1 MDTVSGRVSI
11 RAVGPDSSL
20 GHVVR
25 FFMRLTPLARRLA
38 LIGWVGFLS
47 IGAMRCQAASILR
60 EVWLGIGGNAVSD
73 LTNNPNYPAKP
84 SQTNFVSDFFEAPSQ
99 FADNYGQR
107 MHGYIVPP
115 VTGDYTFWLATDDGG
130 DLYLSTDETSERQRR
145 IAYVNGWTSSREWTR
160 EANQQ
165 SAPVRLE
172 AGKAYYVAALQKEGG
187 GGDNL
192 AVRWKRPD
200 GVDEGPIPATY
211 LYPFGTAFTP
221 PKILEQP
228 ANTTVVEGEMATF
241 TVKTDPLG
249 VATPQWR
256 RNGANLPGAN
266 SLTLEYGPATMA
278 DNQSRFMA
286 ALTNRLGATNTIEAI
301 LTVNPDVTA
310 PTLVSALNLGVKTTV
325 RIIFSEPVD
334 PTTAANPA
342 NYTFNNGV
350 VVTGAIAGPD
360 THTVLLTT
368 SELAYGASYTVAV
381 RNVRDRAA
389 TPNTIPSGASLTFV
403 AVEYAP
409 ADVGGASGG
418 STIAVEGGF
427 NVAGGG
433 ADLGGASDQFH
444 FGYQERAGDF
454 DVQVRL
460 EDLAITDA
468 WVQAG
473 LLVRESLASNSRF
486 AGVFASSAELG
497 CFFESRSSAGAGSAT
512 AAPNGG
518 FPANYPEMHLRLRRV
533 GSTFTGYAGF
543 DGTNWQT
550 MGSVSLALPSKL
562 LFGMGVA
569 SHSSTAVSMA
579 RFRSLKSVATP
590 GTFTHSQA
598 VERLGPSNRRTGL
611 IFSEIMYNPAP
622 RVDTNNVEFVELY
635 NAESVF
641 VDLEGWRLEGAV
653 NYVFPAGARILPGQF
668 LVVAADPGAMERV
681 WGLSGAMGPFSGRL
695 NNGGESLLLKNRAG
709 AVRLEVAYDPND
721 PWPVSADGAGHSL
734 VLARPSFGEDHPKAW
749 AASAKVGGSPGQ
761 VDPITPNPW
770 AGVVINEFLAHTDDP
785 VKDFIELHNASNRA
799 VDLSGCVL
807 TDNISTNK
815 YRFPP
820 GASLPARG
828 FLALDQDQLGFSLGA
843 AGETIYL
850 VGADG
855 SRVLDAVRFGGQ
867 ENGVSSGRAPDGS
880 PTIRRLANPTQGARN
895 SAWRQESVVINEIMY
910 HPISNDDDDQYVEL
924 RNSSPNAVDLG
935 GWRFVSGISF
945 EFPAGTAIPAGGHL
959 VVGRDKARLLA
970 NYPQLNLQNT
980 FGNFD
985 GSLSGGGERLALA
998 KPDHIQ
1004 STNAF
1009 EVVVT
1014 NRIDII
1020 VSDLTYDDGGRWA
1033 ELADGGGSSL
1043 ELIDPRA
1050 DILRAQNWAASDETA
1065 KAEWTTVQVVAPM
1078 DLGGGGQ
1085 AANRFFIA
1093 MQGAG
1098 EALVDDVEI
1107 FRAGGANLLANPGFE
1122 SGSAGWSFFGN
1133 HSRST
1138 VDLTGAFSGSRVL
1151 HVRSPG
1157 DGDTGPNS
1165 IRANLISTLAQGNMV
1180 TIRAKARWLSG
1191 WPEVLFRVRGNWV
1204 ELPAR
1209 LSVPRNL
1216 GTPGMAN
1223 SRRVANAGPVIY
1235 DVAHVPALPRSN
1247 ESVLVTARVSDP
1259 DGAVAPL
1266 VRFRVDNTATA
1277 GAITMRDDGTGG
1289 DLTANDGIYSASLVG
1304 RPSGTLVAFQIEA
1317 RDDAAASAASKF
1329 PEEAPARECLVRWGD
1344 ANPWGTFEHHH
1355 LWFTE
1360 ATRQAFESGG
1370 GLNNSWRPAT
1380 IAYGNSRVVY
1390 GASFRNKGSPY
1401 HGGYGDIAA
1410 TVPKDDL
1417 LLGAEDRVYG
1427 STGNG
1432 GSEGTQMKGDVANW
1446 VAEQMGIPFL
1456 HSHYIRLFINGG
1468 QFQDVLYDLEQPNRS
1483 MAKSWFGG
1491 GGVNDALY
1499 KIAVWFE
1506 FDDANGQF
1514 GATGASL
1521 ERFLSNGILDLGR
1534 YRYNWQLRPDG
1545 DSANDYSGVFNLVN
1559 AINNAT
1565 DRATR
1570 LPLLAD
1576 IEEWMRVFAF
1586 NRAMGNWDSYGM
1598 GYGQNMFLYTPLGQ
1612 PAKLM
1617 PWDVD
1622 FVLGEGS
1629 APGEPLWGGSDP
1641 MINALY
1647 DIPMYRRMLWRAY
1660 QDIIEGPFLNSQ
1672 YQPQVDARQAALSKN
1687 GVNAAVPSGIRNY
1700 VEARKDTI
1708 SNQLLAAD
1716 TRAFAITSNGG
1727 NDFTTANGV
1736 IQVTGTAPF
1745 RVASIRVNGIPF
1757 PATWTGFTTWRLD
1770 VPLGAA
1776 TNRLEIVGHDL
1787 RGNPIPSMG
1796 KTVTVRYTGSVPLP
1810 QDWVVINEIMYHAA
1824 ASRGDYVEIY
1834 NRHPSY
1840 RFDLSGFR
1848 IGGLDHTLPAGTIIA
1863 PGGYLVLAEDPAAF
1877 AAAYGATIPVL
1888 GPYAGNLQNNG
1899 ETLRLIKPGASPA
1912 EEVVVDWVRYESTP
1926 PWPANAAGL
1935 GSALQLIDA
1944 AQDNYRAGN
1953 WGATATN
1960 DVNRATPGRA
1970 NAARATLEAFPLVSV
1985 NEVLP
1990 SNQAG
1995 LRDNMGEHEPWI
2007 ELHNA
2012 GLNAVNLA
2020 GMFLSDDGSNLTKW
2034 QFPGGASIQAGQ
2046 FFLIWADGEP
2056 GESADGSLHASFR
2069 VNSTNGIVILSRT
2082 QPGGAAAVDYLR
2094 YATSLPDMAFGS
2106 YPDGDPRSRRLLHT
2120 PTPAARNDPTIPT
2133 LQLFVNEWMASN
2145 GSTLRDPADG
2155 HFEDWFELHNA
2166 GPTMADLSGFYLTD
2180 SQSDPKR
2187 YALPPGTTIP
2197 PGGYRLI
2204 WADGEP
2210 SQNAPGRDI
2219 HVNFSLRA
2227 EGEEIALCTPD
2238 GQLVDLVVFGPQT
2251 VNVSQGRFPDGA
2263 EPPYVA
2269 FTLATPGGANISEF
2283 ANQPPQMAAIS
2294 DREVNEGEPLA
2305 IQISAS
2311 DPDPGQTLSY
2321 SIVAGPPGAAVS
2333 PAGLFEWTTS
2343 EADGPGIF
2351 SVTLRAQ
2358 DNGTPP
2364 RGANRTFRVLVA
2376 EVNTAPTLP
2385 PLAPQVIS
2393 EGSPFSLV
2401 ITATDLDLPGQAF
2414 AYSLEGGAPEGV
2426 TIDSAGELR
2435 WTPTEAQG
2443 PGRYE
2448 FTVRV
2453 ADSGTP
2459 PLEATQVL
2467 VIQVLEVDN
2476 APVIEPIGPQS
2487 TDELALFQIQVRAVD
2502 PDGAASNLIYSIES
2516 APQGVAI
2523 DPAAGLLSW
2532 TPSESDGPRDYTIA
2546 IRVSEPGG
2554 PGATVSFLL
2563 GVKEVNSPP
2572 TVEGVIDAEASA
2584 GETVM
2589 IQLLAND
2596 VDLPRQT
2603 LSFSAETPLPP
2614 GASLNTASGLF
2625 SWTID
2630 SDPQT
2635 GTNRVAIRILDDG
2648 PAPTPVVVSFN
2659 IIVRAPLQV
2668 AINEIMHRPAIGNAE
2683 FVELSNYSRNN
2694 TIDIGGWRLEGH
2706 AFEFP
2711 AGTLLPP
2718 GGFLCVAKNLAS
2730 FQAAYGTGSAALGN
2744 SAVSLPPQGG
2754 TIRLLRPLGQGLGS
2768 QLVDEVTFSTEAPWP
2783 SAAALGASL
2792 QLIDP
2797 RQPHWRLGNW
2807 GASVGNRTNAPV
2819 SLKSMTADWRYLQ
2832 RFPGEGWAA
2841 PGFAD
2846 GAWPEGKALLYVET
2860 ATLPAQKNT
2869 PLTLGQR
2876 AYFFR
2881 SRFQFDGNPEGA
2893 AMDFSIIVDDGAV
2906 FYLNG
2911 EELFRRGMPEGPIA
2925 PDTLANVVV
2934 GDAALEAFPRI
2945 AAKGLRRGENVLA
2958 VEVRQVNDTSSDIVF
2973 GAAVD
2978 LRSLTPAGFTPG
2990 APNSLA
2996 AELPPFPSIWINEVL
3011 PNNAAGLADNAGD
3024 RDPWIELFNAGAASV
3039 SLDGWWLSDDV
3050 GALNKWAFPAG
3061 ASVPAGGYLLVWADG
3076 EPAETAQGHPH
3087 ANFRLGASRGVV
3099 ALSRT
3104 QGSGLGIVDYLAYD
3118 ALGQNQAF
3126 GSTDSAEP
3134 PARGILATS
3143 TPGSANQSIQPP
3155 AAPEITV
3162 ALSGEGQLELS
3173 WPTQQGRA
3181 YRLERSAEVVGGGW
3195 SVIHQTVGNGSAAR
3209 FMEILGGQSEARFY
3223 RVAVE

>member
-1 MDTVSGRVSI
+1 
-11 RAVGPDSSL
+11 
-20 GHVVR
+20 
-25 FFMRLTPLARRLA
+25 MRLTPIARWLA
-38 LIGWVGFLS
+38 LIVWVGCLS
-47 IGAMRCQAASILR
+47 FSALRCQAASILR
-60 EVWLGIGGNAVSD
+60 EVWLGIGGNAVAD
-73 LTNNPNYPAKP
+73 LTNNPNYPNKP
-84 SQTNFVSDFFEAPSQ
+84 SQTNFVTDFFEAPSE

-107 MHGYIVPP
+107 MHGYIIPP

-130 DLYLSTDETSERQRR
+130 DLYLSTDETPERRRR

-160 EANQQ
+160 ESNQQ
-165 SAPVRLE
+165 SAPIRLE
-172 AGKAYYVAALQKEGG
+172 AGKAYYIVALQKEGG

-200 GVDEGPIPATY
+200 GVDQGPIPATY
-211 LYPFGTAFTP
+211 LYPFGTAFTA

-228 ANTTVVEGEMATF
+228 SNTAVVEGELARF

-256 RNGANLPGAN
+256 RNGVNLPGAN
-266 SLTLEYGPATMA
+266 FLTLEYGPATMA

-286 ALTNRLGATNTIEAI
+286 VLTNRLGTTNTMEAI

-310 PTLVSALNLGVKTTV
+310 PTLASALNLGVKTVV

-334 PTTAANPA
+334 PATAANPA
-342 NYTFNNGV
+342 NYTFSNGV
-350 VVTGAIAGPD
+350 VVTGAVMGPD
-360 THTVLLTT
+360 SQTVLLST
-368 SELAYGASYTVAV
+368 SELVYGASYTVAA

-389 TPNTIPSGASLTFV
+389 TPNILPPGSALTFV

-409 ADVGGASGG
+409 ADVGGATGG
-418 STIAVEGGF
+418 STTAVDGGF
-427 NVAGGG
+427 NVVGGG
-433 ADLGGASDQFH
+433 VDLGGANDQFH
-444 FGYQERAGDF
+444 FGYQERSGDF
-454 DVQVRL
+454 DIQVRL

-473 LLVRESLASNSRF
+473 LLIRESLASNARF

-497 CFFESRSSAGAGSAT
+497 CFFESRSSAGASSAT

-518 FPANYPEMHLRLRRV
+518 FPVNYPEMHLRLRRV

-543 DGTNWQT
+543 DGSNWQT
-550 MGSVSLALPSKL
+550 LGSVSLALPSKI

-569 SHSSTAVSMA
+569 SHSPTAVSMA
-579 RFRSLKSVATP
+579 RFRSLKTVSVP
-590 GTFTHSQA
+590 GSFTHSPA
-598 VERLGPSNRRTGL
+598 VEKLGPSNRRTGL
-611 IFSEIMYNPAP
+611 IFSEIMRRPAP
-622 RVDTNNVEFVELY
+622 RLDANNLEFVELY

-641 VDLEGWRLEGAV
+641 VDLEGWRLEGAA
-653 NYVFPAGARILPGQF
+653 NYVFPAGTRIVPGQF

-681 WGLSGAMGPFSGRL
+681 YGLSGALGPFSGRL
-695 NNGGESLLLKNRAG
+695 SNGGESLLLKNRAG
-709 AVRLEVAYDPND
+709 AVRLEVAPDAND

-734 VLARPSFGEDHPKAW
+734 VLARPSFGEDDPRAW

-770 AGVVINEFLAHTDDP
+770 AGVVVNEFLAHTDDP

-807 TDNISTNK
+807 TDNIATNK

-820 GASLPARG
+820 GSSLPARG
-828 FLALDQDQLGFSLGA
+828 FLALDQDQLGFSLSA
-843 AGETIYL
+843 AGETIWL
-850 VGADG
+850 VGSDG
-855 SRVLDAVRFGGQ
+855 SRVVDAVRFGGQ

-880 PTIRRLANPTQGARN
+880 PTIRRLATTTQGARN
-895 SAWRQESVVINEIMY
+895 SAWKQEAVVVNEIMY
-910 HPISNDDDDQYVEL
+910 HPISGDDDQYVEL
-924 RNSSPNAVDLG
+924 HNPSPEAVDLS
-935 GWRFVSGISF
+935 GWSFVSGIRF
-945 EFPAGTAIPAGGHL
+945 EFPFGAAIPAGGHV

-970 NYPQLNLQNT
+970 NYPQLNAQNT
-980 FGNFD
+980 FGNFE
-985 GSLSGGGERLALA
+985 GKLSGGGERVALA
-998 KPDHIQ
+998 KPDQIR

-1009 EVVVT
+1009 EVVAT
-1014 NRIDII
+1014 NRIDIL
-1020 VSDLTYDDGGRWA
+1020 VSEVTYGDGGRWA

-1050 DILRAQNWAASDETA
+1050 DTLRAQNWRASDETA

-1078 DLGGGGQ
+1078 DLGAGGRV
-1085 AANRFFIA
+1085 ADRFFIT

-1098 EALVDDVEI
+1098 EALVDDVEV
-1107 FRAGGANLLANPGFE
+1107 FRAGGGNLLANPGFE
-1122 SGSAGWSFFGN
+1122 TGVAGWSFFGN

-1165 IRANLISTLAQGNMV
+1165 IRANLSSALAQGNMV

-1209 LSVPRNL
+1209 LSVPKNL

-1223 SRRVANAGPVIY
+1223 SRRVANAGPAIY
-1235 DVAHVPALPRSN
+1235 DVAHTPALPRSN

-1259 DGAVAPL
+1259 DGAVAPI
-1266 VRFRVDNTATA
+1266 VRFRVDNTATTGSLA
-1277 GAITMRDDGTGG
+1277 MRDDGTGG
-1289 DLTANDGIYSASLVG
+1289 DLMANDGIYSASLVG
-1304 RPSGTLVAFQIEA
+1304 RPGGSLVAFQIEA
-1317 RDDAAASAASKF
+1317 RDDAAASAVSKF

-1370 GLNNSWRPAT
+1370 GLNNTWRPAT
-1380 IAYGNSRVVY
+1380 IVYGSSRVVY
-1390 GASFRNKGSPY
+1390 GANFRNKGSPY

-1417 LLGAEDRVYG
+1417 LLGTDDRVYG

-1468 QFQDVLYDLEQPNRS
+1468 QFQDVLYDLEQPSRS

-1506 FDDANGQF
+1506 FDDANGGF

-1565 DRATR
+1565 DRSTR

-1598 GYGQNMFLYTPLGQ
+1598 GYGQNMYLYTPLGQ
-1612 PAKLM
+1612 PANLM

-1629 APGEPLWGGSDP
+1629 SPGEPLWGGSDA
-1641 MINALY
+1641 MINTLY
-1647 DIPMYRRMLWRAY
+1647 DIPMFRRMLWRAY
-1660 QDIIEGPFLNSQ
+1660 QDILEGPFLASQ
-1672 YQPQVDARQAALSKN
+1672 YQAQVDARQAALAKN
-1687 GVNAAVPSGIRNY
+1687 GVNAADPSGIRNY

-1708 SNQLLAAD
+1708 STQLQAAD

-1727 NDFTTANGV
+1727 NDFTTANAV
-1736 IQVTGTAPF
+1736 IQISGAAPF

-1787 RGNPIPSMG
+1787 RGNPIPGMG
-1796 KTVTVRYTGSVPLP
+1796 KTVTVRYSGGVPLP
-1810 QDWVVINEIMYHAA
+1810 QDWVAINEIMYHAP
-1824 ASRGDYVEIY
+1824 ASGGDYVEIF

-1848 IGGLDHTLPAGTIIA
+1848 IGGLDYVLPAGTIIA
-1863 PGGYLVLAEDPAAF
+1863 PGGYLVLVEDPAAF

-1888 GPYAGNLQNNG
+1888 GPYPGSLQNNG
-1899 ETLRLIKPGASPA
+1899 ETLRLIKPGATPA
-1912 EEVVVDWVRYESTP
+1912 EEVLVDLVRYENIP

-1935 GSALQLIDA
+1935 GSSLQLIDA
-1944 AQDNYRAGN
+1944 AQDNNRAGN
-1953 WGATATN
+1953 WGATAAT
-1960 DVNRATPGRA
+1960 DANRATPGRA
-1970 NAARATLEAFPLVSV
+1970 NATRATLEAFPLVSV
-1985 NEVLP
+1985 NEVMP
-1990 SNQAG
+1990 NNKAG
-1995 LRDNMGEHEPWI
+1995 VLDNVGEREPWI

-2012 GLNAVNLA
+2012 GPTAVNLG
-2020 GMFLSDDGSNLTKW
+2020 GMFLSDDGADLTRW
-2034 QFPGGASIQAGQ
+2034 QFPSGVSIQAGQ
-2046 FFLIWADGEP
+2046 FLVIWADGEP
-2056 GESADGSLHASFR
+2056 GESALGALHTGFR
-2069 VNSTNGIVILSRT
+2069 VNPTNGIVLLSRT

-2094 YATSLPDMAFGS
+2094 YATSLPDMAYGS
-2106 YPDGDPRSRRLLHT
+2106 YPDGDPRNRRLLHT
-2120 PTPAARNDPTIPT
+2120 PTPGGRNDPTIPT

-2166 GPTMADLSGFYLTD
+2166 GGTTADLSGFYLTD
-2180 SQSDPKR
+2180 SQADPKK

-2197 PGGYRLI
+2197 PGGYRLF

-2227 EGEEIALCTPD
+2227 EGEEIALYTPD
-2238 GQLVDLVVFGPQT
+2238 GQLVDLVVFGPQV

-2283 ANQPPQMAAIS
+2283 ANQPPQMAAVA
-2294 DREVNEGEPLA
+2294 DREVNEGERFE
-2305 IQISAS
+2305 IQISAT

-2321 SIVAGPPGAAVS
+2321 SIVAGPPGATVS
-2333 PAGLFEWTTS
+2333 PSGLFQWTPS
-2343 EADGPGIF
+2343 EADGPGVF
-2351 SVTLRAQ
+2351 NVTLRAQ

-2364 RGANRTFRVLVA
+2364 RGANRSFRVLVA
-2376 EVNTAPTLP
+2376 EINTAPTLS
-2385 PLAPQVIS
+2385 PLPPQVID
-2393 EGSPFSLV
+2393 EGRPFSLL
-2401 ITATDLDLPGQAF
+2401 IPATDADLPGQALI
-2414 AYSLEGGAPEGV
+2414 YSLEGSVPEGV
-2426 TIDSAGELR
+2426 SIDPSGELR

-2453 ADSGTP
+2453 ADSGEP
-2459 PLEATQVL
+2459 SLSATQIL
-2467 VIQVLEVDN
+2467 IIQVLEVDN
-2476 APVIEPIGPQS
+2476 APVIEPVGPQS
-2487 TDELALFQIQVRAVD
+2487 VDELALFQIQVRAVD
-2502 PDGAASNLIYSIES
+2502 PDGVVSDLIYSIES

-2523 DPAAGLLSW
+2523 DPATGLLSW

-2546 IRVSEPGG
+2546 IRVTEPGG
-2554 PGATVSFLL
+2554 LSSTVSFLL

-2572 TVEGVIDAEASA
+2572 TVARVNDVEASA

-2603 LSFSAETPLPP
+2603 LSFSAEIPLPP
-2614 GASLNTASGLF
+2614 GAALNTASGLF
-2625 SWTID
+2625 SWSID

-2635 GTNRVAIRILDDG
+2635 GTNRVAIRVLDDG
-2648 PAPTPVVVSFN
+2648 PTPTPVVVAFN
-2659 IIVRAPLQV
+2659 IIVRAPLLV
-2668 AINEIMHRPAIGNAE
+2668 AINEIMHRPAMANAE
-2683 FVELSNYSRNN
+2683 FVELANYSRNN
-2694 TIDIGGWRLEGH
+2694 TIDLGGWRLEGH

-2711 AGTLLPP
+2711 AGTILPP
-2718 GGFLCVAKNLAS
+2718 GGFLCVAKNQAA
-2730 FQAAYGTGSAALGN
+2730 FQAAYGAGPAVLGN

-2754 TIRLLRPLGQGLGS
+2754 AIRLLRPLGPGLGA
-2768 QLVDEVTFSTEAPWP
+2768 QLIDEVAFSTEAPWP
-2783 SAAALGASL
+2783 SAAAQGSSL
-2792 QLIDP
+2792 QLIDA
-2797 RQPHWRLGNW
+2797 RQPRWRLGNW
-2807 GASVGNRTNAPV
+2807 GASIGNRANAPV
-2819 SLKSMTADWRYLQ
+2819 SLKPMTAQWRYLQ
-2832 RFPGEGWAA
+2832 RFPGDGWAG
-2841 PGFAD
+2841 PSFAD
-2846 GAWPEGKALLYVET
+2846 GTWPEGKALLYVET
-2860 ATLPAQKNT
+2860 AALPEEKNT

-2876 AYFFR
+2876 AYYFR

-2893 AMDFSIIVDDGAV
+2893 TLDFATIIDDGAV

-2934 GDAALEAFPRI
+2934 GDAVLEAFPGI

-2958 VEVRQVNDTSSDIVF
+2958 VEVHQTSDGSSDIVF

-2990 APNSLA
+2990 ARNSLA
-2996 AELPPFPSIWINEVL
+2996 AELPPFPPVWINEAL
-3011 PNNAAGLADNAGD
+3011 PANISSLADNAGD
-3024 RDPWIELFNAGAASV
+3024 RDPWIELFNAGALPV
-3039 SLDGWWLSDDV
+3039 SLDGWWLSDNV
-3050 GALNKWAFPAG
+3050 GTLNKWAFPANT
-3061 ASVPAGGYLLVWADG
+3061 SIPAGGYLLVWADG
-3076 EPAETAQGHPH
+3076 EPAEAAPGHLH
-3087 ANFRLGASRGVV
+3087 ANFRLAASRGVV
-3099 ALSRT
+3099 VLSRT
-3104 QGSGLGIVDYLAYD
+3104 QGSGLGIMDFLAYD
-3118 ALGQNQAF
+3118 ALGQDQSF

-3134 PARGILATS
+3134 PTRGILATA
-3143 TPGSANQSIQPP
+3143 TPGSANQPTQPP
-3155 AAPEITV
+3155 AAPEIT
-3162 ALSGEGQLELS
+3162 ATLTSQGQLELS

-3181 YRLERSAEVVGGGW
+3181 YRLERSAAVVGGGW
-3195 SVIHQTVGNGSAAR
+3195 SVIHQAVGNGSPAR
-3209 FMEILGGQSEARFY
+3209 FLESLGGQSEARFY